1 MPDQPCNACGGSG
14 STFKTVYEYER
25 DEKGNLVPVQ
35 RQIYGQCSSCGGSG
49 RIA

>member
-14 STFKTVYEYER
+14 STPKVEYTYER
-25 DEKGNLVPVQ
+25 DEQGNLVPVAHQ
-35 RQIYGQCSSCGGSG
+35 TYGQCSSCGGSG